1 MDWQLLAGVNEEDS
15 RSFLSIARRRR
26 FKKGEV
32 VFHAG
37 DPGDSLHLVDKGR
50 FAVRA
55 GTQLGDSTMLAV
67 VGPGAFFGELA
78 LVDEDRRQATVSALE
93 PGETLCIL
101 RQEFE
106 QVRMKH
112 PSIDRVMVSVLA
124 KEVRLTSKL
133 LVEALHLP
141 ADVRVL
147 RRLIETSEAWGGPDA
162 GMVVPLTQDDL
173 AELAGTTRP
182 TVNRVLRSMEE
193 KGGLKL
199 ARGRIEL
206 VDIVLLR
213 RGAGIR

>member
-1 MDWQLLAGVNEEDS
+1 MRWELLAGVNEEES
-15 RSFLSIARRRR
+15 RKFLSIARRRR
-26 FKKGEV
+26 FKKGEI

-37 DPGDSLHLVDKGR
+37 DPGDSLHLVEKGR

-55 GTQLGDSTMLAV
+55 GTHMGDSTMLTV
-67 VGPGAFFGELA
+67 LGPGEFFGELA
-78 LVDEDRRQATVSALE
+78 LVDEDRRRASVSALE
-93 PGETLCIL
+93 PAETLCVF

-106 QVRMKH
+106 RLRSQH

-124 KEVRLTSKL
+124 RELRLTTGL

-147 RRLIETSEAWGGPDA
+147 RRLIQAAEVWGGAHP
-162 GMVVPLTQDDL
+162 GVVVPLTQDDL

-193 KGGLKL
+193 NGWLKL
-199 ARGRIEL
+199 TRGRIEL
-206 VDIVLLR
+206 VEIVLIRQRAGLR
-213 RGAGIR
+213 